1 MSAAKYKHTEL
12 GLLPDDW
19 SVVSIGDNAKIFR
32 GGSPRPIHEYI
43 TDSPD
48 GVNWIKI
55 GDVAVGAKYISSTV
69 ERIKIEGV
77 ARSRKVYK
85 GDLILSNSMSFGRP
99 YILNIDG
106 CIHDGWLVIQD
117 FHSSFDK
124 LYLFYALTSELTIK
138 QYSIMAAGSSVQN
151 LSKDKVASV
160 IVALPKDMSE
170 QSAIA
175 AALSDIDELISS
187 LEKLI
192 KKKKAVRQGAMHDL
206 LSGKRR
212 LEGFSGEWDMIRVGN
227 VCTFCK
233 NNTLKRD
240 RLSYTEGSVKNVH
253 YGDVLIKYDYII
265 DFAKAELPRVRP
277 DFMNKNIGDFL
288 QNGDIIIADAAEDLT
303 VGKACEVTNVN
314 HAEAVAGM
322 DTFLIRLP
330 ADLFVHKY
338 LGYYMNIEE
347 YHQQLTRYVQ
357 GTKICHLPRNAVLDS
372 CVARPSLE
380 EQAAIISLIDD
391 MSLEIES
398 LFIKLD
404 KYRAIKTG
412 MMNELLTGRIR
423 LIGDDETARDA

>member
-1 MSAAKYKHTEL
+1 MLCSRATIGEL
-12 GLLPDDW
+12 KICSVPMATNQGFKNIFPTKCNADFLYYLLQTKKNKMIDLA
-19 SVVSIGDNAKIFR
+19 IGSTFLEISKSNLCKIPLQF
-32 GGSPRPIHEYI
+32 PP
-43 TDSPD
+43 
-48 GVNWIKI
+48 
-55 GDVAVGAKYISSTV
+55 
-69 ERIKIEGV
+69 
-77 ARSRKVYK
+77 
-85 GDLILSNSMSFGRP
+85 
-99 YILNIDG
+99 
-106 CIHDGWLVIQD
+106 
-117 FHSSFDK
+117 
-124 LYLFYALTSELTIK
+124 
-138 QYSIMAAGSSVQN
+138 
-151 LSKDKVASV
+151 
-160 IVALPKDMSE
+160 LPE
-170 QSAIA
+170 QAAIA
-175 AALSDIDELISS
+175 AALSDVDDLISS

-192 KKKKAVRQGAMHDL
+192 EKKKAVRQGTMHDL

>member
-1 MSAAKYKHTEL
+1 MAIAKYQNTEL
-12 GLLPDDW
+12 GLLPEDW
-19 SVVSIGDNAKIFR
+19 DVVSLDKLGNIES
-32 GGSPRPIHEYI
+32 GGTPSTIVPKYWDGSIAWCTPTDI
-43 TDSPD
+43 TKTS
-48 GVNWIKI
+48 G
-55 GDVAVGAKYISSTV
+55 KYISSTDRSITTEGLQNSAATV
-69 ERIKIEGV
+69 MPQGSILLCSRATIGELKICSVPMATNQGFKNIFPTKCN
-77 ARSRKVYK
+77 ADFLYYLLQTKK
-85 GDLILSNSMSFGRP
+85 NKMIDLAIGSTFLEISKSNLCKIPLQFP
-99 YILNIDG
+99 P
-106 CIHDGWLVIQD
+106 
-117 FHSSFDK
+117 
-124 LYLFYALTSELTIK
+124 
-138 QYSIMAAGSSVQN
+138 
-151 LSKDKVASV
+151 
-160 IVALPKDMSE
+160 LPE
-170 QSAIA
+170 QAAIA
-175 AALSDIDELISS
+175 ATLSDVDDLISS

-192 KKKKAVRQGAMHDL
+192 EKKKAVRQGTMHDL